1 MFIIKKKRALR
12 NFQRKSPFESFRAY
26 ILIFAKYRKSM
37 EKIGEKQPLKIRTIK
52 KCVDV
57 KKILQHVVF

>member
-1 MFIIKKKRALR
+1 MFIIKKKAFR
-12 NFQRKSPFESFRAY
+12 NFQRKSPFESFRPY
-26 ILIFAKYRKSM
+26 ILIFAKYRKSK

-57 KKILQHVVF
+57 K